1 MLLIL
6 IGFTFWSAVLIGLGT
21 LPRPWL
27 GRHLDDLSDLP
38 IAFWIGWALAI
49 LLLQLVNFVLPI
61 RPWGAVVVI
70 ALGVLGL
77 ALHRQEIRQLVARQR
92 RPPLVVL
99 LVIAALAV
107 FVALRSTAPLI
118 EGDSGEYHLGSV
130 AWSSA
135 YPLVRGL
142 GNLLPRL
149 AFNQS
154 FFLYGAMLDL
164 GPFVGNSYQLA
175 NGLLLVQIV
184 ALGVL
189 SLRRVVSAPRDGAP
203 RWMFFALMLAPALH
217 QMNDERFFSLSPDS
231 APFLLGIVLLGECL
245 DILLRPEGGVE
256 VRDVAR
262 VTLLGAA
269 GVACKQSFL
278 AFGLSAVFIIWLAWL
293 WQHRRL
299 NLRARILEL
308 WPALVIGVVIAG
320 GWIARGL
327 LLSGYPFFPTTAL
340 PLSVAW
346 RVPPDTALGEL
357 NWIVMRAR
365 NPAVSPDQITP
376 GMAWLANWLRSLPNS
391 ITKPAEVS
399 AALLLFT
406 LALWPGRAGAQHNAR
421 RVLVLTAIPL
431 VSIAYWL
438 VTAPAPR
445 FAGSAFWALLGLL
458 ILGFVLVAGL
468 MGGDHGPAVF
478 AVIALTFFVWV
489 APLAPWKISLN
500 ARTLIDARRSG
511 RIPEYSAQVTHTGL
525 AVNVPTSEDECWDT
539 PLPCTTHFSERL
551 ALLEPGNLAGG
562 FRRLPEAPP

>member
-6 IGFTFWSAVLIGLGT
+6 IGFAFWSAVLIGLGA

-27 GRHLDDLSDLP
+27 GRHLNDLSDLP

-61 RPWGAVVVI
+61 RPWAAILVI

-77 ALHRQEIRQLVARQR
+77 ALRGQEIRRLIARQR

-107 FVALRSTAPLI
+107 FVALRSTTPLI

-130 AWSSA
+130 AWSNA
-135 YPLVRGL
+135 YPILRGL

-164 GPFVGNSYQLA
+164 GPFVGNAYQLA

-203 RWMFFALMLAPALH
+203 RWMFYALMLAPALH

-245 DILLRPEGGVE
+245 DSLLRPERGVE
-256 VRDVAR
+256 ARDVAR

-299 NLRARILEL
+299 TLRARILEL
-308 WPALVIGVVIAG
+308 WPALSLGLLIAG
-320 GWIARGL
+320 GWIARGI
-327 LLSGYPFFPTTAL
+327 LLSGYPFFPITAFTL
-340 PLSVAW
+340 PVTW
-346 RVPPDTALGEL
+346 RVPPDLALNEL
-357 NWIVMRAR
+357 DWIVMRAR
-365 NPAVSPDQITP
+365 NPGVSPDQIAP
-376 GMAWLANWLRSLPNS
+376 GMAWLANWLRNLPNS

-399 AALLLFT
+399 AGLLLFT
-406 LALWPGRAGAQHNAR
+406 LALWPGRAGSQHDAR
-421 RVLVLTAIPL
+421 RVLALTAIPL

-445 FAGSAFWALLGLL
+445 FAGSAFWALLALL
-458 ILGFVLVAGL
+458 IVGFVMVAGL
-468 MGGDHGPAVF
+468 IGGDHGPAAL
-478 AVIALTFFVWV
+478 AVIALTFFIWV
-489 APLAPWKISLN
+489 APLAPWKLSLS
-500 ARTLIDARRSG
+500 ARTLLDARRSG
-511 RIPEYSAQVTHTGL
+511 RIPEYSVQVTHTGL
-525 AVNVPTSEDECWDT
+525 ALNVPTSEDECWDT
-539 PLPCTTHFSERL
+539 PLPCTTHFSDRL
-551 ALLEPGNLAGG
+551 ALLEPGNLARG
-562 FRRLPEAPP
+562 FRLLPEAPP

>member
-6 IGFTFWSAVLIGLGT
+6 AGFAFWSAVLIGLGA
-21 LPRPWL
+21 LPRPWI
-27 GRHLDDLSDLP
+27 GRHLSDPSDLP

-49 LLLQLVNFVLPI
+49 LLLQLVNFVLPL
-61 RPWGAVVVI
+61 RPWGAVLVI
-70 ALGVLGL
+70 ALGLLGL
-77 ALHRQEIRQLVARQR
+77 ALRRLEIRQLITRQR
-92 RPPLVVL
+92 RPPAVVL
-99 LVIAALAV
+99 LVIAALAL

-118 EGDSGEYHLGSV
+118 EGDSGEYQLGSV

-142 GNLLPRL
+142 GNLMPRL

-154 FFLYGAMLDL
+154 FFLYAAMLDL
-164 GPFVGNSYQLA
+164 GPFVGNAYQLA
-175 NGLLLVQIV
+175 NGLLLVQVV

-189 SLRRVVSAPRDGAP
+189 SLRRAFSAPRDGAP
-203 RWMFFALMLAPALH
+203 RWMFYALMLAPALH

-231 APFLLGIVLLGECL
+231 APFLLGIILLGECL
-245 DILLRPEGGVE
+245 DVLLRPEGDVE
-256 VRDVAR
+256 ARDVAR

-269 GVACKQSFL
+269 GIACKQSFL
-278 AFGLSAVFIIWLAWL
+278 VFGLSAVLILWMTWL

-299 NLRARILEL
+299 HLQARILEL
-308 WPALVIGVVIAG
+308 WPALVIGVLIAG
-320 GWIARGL
+320 GWVTRGI

-340 PLSVAW
+340 PIPVLW
-346 RVPPDTALGEL
+346 RVPVDAVLGEL

-365 NPAVSPDQITP
+365 NPGVDPDQIVP
-376 GMAWLANWLRSLPNS
+376 GMAWLANWLRGLPNS

-406 LALWPGRAGAQHNAR
+406 LALWPGRAGAQQNTR

-445 FAGSAFWALLGLL
+445 FAGSAFWALLALL

-468 MGGDHGPAVF
+468 SGGDHAPAAF
-478 AVIALTFFVWV
+478 AVIALAFFIWV

-500 ARTLIDARRSG
+500 ARTLLDARRSA
-511 RIPEYSAQVTHTGL
+511 RIPEYSVQATHTGL
-525 AVNVPTSEDECWDT
+525 ALNVPTSDDECWDT
-539 PLPCTTHFSERL
+539 PLPCTTHFTDRL

-562 FRRLPEAPP
+562 FHQQPESLP